1 VFLQTFPTT
10 AGWVAAA
17 WSEKGLAA
25 FILPRKSRAEALGEL
40 KQGLIRWGCGENDD
54 QHSLD
59 GPSHFSALLQRLA
72 IDYFQGLTVNFDIPV
87 DLSWCT
93 LFQKEVLNS
102 IRLVPYGETCSYGHI
117 AARSGF
123 PRAARA
129 VGRVAG
135 LNRTPIV
142 IPCHRIIRQNGKPG
156 GFSGP
161 PGMKNYL
168 LALEKKISF
177 FTGSSII

>member
-1 VFLQTFPTT
+1 MFFHTFSTT
-10 AGWVAAA
+10 AGWIAAA
-17 WSEKGLAA
+17 WAKKGLAA
-25 FILPRKSRAEALGEL
+25 LILPQKSQAEALGEL
-40 KQGLIRWGCGENDD
+40 KQRLIRWGCRENADRDLSGD
-54 QHSLD
+54 QA
-59 GPSHFSALLQRLA
+59 HFSALLQRLV
-72 IDYFQGLTVNFDIPV
+72 IDYFKGLPVHFDIPV

-93 LFQKEVLNS
+93 PFQKEVLNS
-102 IRLVPYGETCSYGHI
+102 IRLVPYGETSSYGRI
-117 AARSGF
+117 AARSGY

-135 LNRTPIV
+135 LNRTPII

-168 LALEKKISF
+168 LTLERQSF
-177 FTGSSII
+177 LTTVST